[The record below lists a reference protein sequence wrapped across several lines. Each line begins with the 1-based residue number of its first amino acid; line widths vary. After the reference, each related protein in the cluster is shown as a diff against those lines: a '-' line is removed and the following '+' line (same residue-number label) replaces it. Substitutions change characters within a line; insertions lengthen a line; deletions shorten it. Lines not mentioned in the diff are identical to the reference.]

1 MHRRCLTGLVCGTRP
16 HLVPLPPSHANTC
29 THALSLW
36 IVRRRLRGERNNW
49 YRLQRVVDVLLQSG
63 GRTLAGVC
71 VRVWVH
77 ACSPD
82 LPTDTRRG
90 AASPPHPLTHP
101 PRPGPGRAAAP
112 RLRLPRFLPPPPAA
126 AALLSHRRAGGGDCG
141 GRAAA
146 GAWGCVAVR
155 PAARLAPP
163 PASCL
168 SHPSPDQKNPPHPHP
183 TPPTP
188 CPPLNPPIR
197 RRLGCWLRGCPPTPT
212 PPPARLGTA
221 MRCSF

>member
-90 AASPPHPLTHP
+90 AA
-101 PRPGPGRAAAP
+101 RPGPGRAAAP

-168 SHPSPDQKNPPHPHP
+168 SHPSPDQKTPPHPHP